1 MEKKKIDKMVLR
13 YVLLIAGVV
22 LGILYFKNII
32 SILVDLWKVAFPL
45 VLGCILAY
53 ILNLVLKNV
62 EKFYFPKSKR
72 KIVLQTRRMVS
83 IIISLLLI
91 IGILFFIIELVVP
104 ELIDAFSVLGKGI
117 PVYFERARD
126 WFLTNEN
133 QFPAVVDWIE
143 GLQVDW
149 NNMMKN
155 IFDYATIG
163 VSGILNS
170 TVSFVTILTNGII
183 NFCIAFIFAI
193 YLLLSKEKIV
203 CQVKMLAEAFINTK
217 KLDQMKKI
225 LKTANETFSSFIV
238 GQFTEAVI
246 LGILCTMGMLI
257 FRFPYAPMIGTFVGA
272 TALIPVVGAYLGA
285 AVGAFMILMVN
296 PAKAVLFILFI
307 IVLQQLEGNLIYPKV
322 VGFSIGLPG
331 IWVLA
336 AVTIGGGLGGIIGML
351 LGVPTMATI
360 YKILRVN
367 VKSRLGSIK

>member
-155 IFDYATIG
+155 MFDYATIG